1 MDPAG
6 EEETGSGGGRAMMRE
21 PMGPGPLLLAA
32 LLLAGCRGVETSY
45 RYPDDLWHPNYVK
58 RTKAARE
65 FASRADQAQ
74 LPRAFELLLDR
85 EDHIR
90 DLAYHTLRALSAGGR
105 DFGYKPWMAEPI
117 RAGIVARWRAWWEA
131 GQPADASATRAP
143 AAVTQAGGEGAAR
156 G

>member
-1 MDPAG
+1 
-6 EEETGSGGGRAMMRE
+6 
-21 PMGPGPLLLAA
+21 MGPGPLLLAA

-65 FASRADQAQ
+65 FAARSDATQ
-74 LPRAFELLLDR
+74 LPRAFDLLLDR

-90 DLAYHTLRALSAGGR
+90 DMAYLTLRTLSAGGR
-105 DFGYKPWMAEPI
+105 DFGYKPWMPEPV
-117 RAGIVARWRAWWEA
+117 REGIVARWRAWWEA
-131 GQPADASATRAP
+131 GQPGEAGAP
-143 AAVTQAGGEGAAR
+143 AAPPAADAPADGGGAAR